1 MADDWSIRR
10 GSPVPGTSPLR
21 PPASAA
27 SAELSP
33 VQASPVEPAA
43 ESLALAP
50 SQTQFSAAS
59 RTGSLT
65 LPSLEAAARAV
76 DEALNPLP
84 SDPLQRRLTFLPS
97 PGIPVRLE
105 SGSVAVEIF
114 WPYAPGSRHGGPEQ
128 LASDGAPE
136 SFRDH
141 LAPFAAYFG
150 AGTRGPMMAW
160 LGDQASRGELPPGSP
175 ATQGLQAI
183 ANTLFWDVPMFQA
196 SDDRLIARGMPVD
209 LSAPEAMARY
219 LRHQREAIAG
229 LVSRQD
235 PETDGPAYLR
245 AGRELLAMV
254 DAALSRV
261 EGFVGGDRLPVTA
274 TPLGPFGWYNQAA
287 EPASAS
293 PLEAEVDPAASPA
306 ELRQIAKRLETDA
319 FPAR

>member
-21 PPASAA
+21 PPAPAA

-33 VQASPVEPAA
+33 ASPGESPA

-65 LPSLEAAARAV
+65 LPSLEAAAKAV
-76 DEALNPLP
+76 DGALNPIP
-84 SDPLQRRLTFLPS
+84 SDPLTRRLTFMPS

-105 SGSVAVEIF
+105 SGSAAVEIF

-128 LASDGAPE
+128 LASSGASE
-136 SFRDH
+136 SFQDH

-209 LSAPEAMARY
+209 LSAPEAMQRY

-235 PETDGPAYLR
+235 PASDGPAYLR

-254 DAALSRV
+254 EAALSRV
-261 EGFVGGDRLPVTA
+261 EGFAEGDRLPVAA
-274 TPLGPFGWYNQAA
+274 TPLGPFGWYNHAD
-287 EPASAS
+287 EPSAAS
-293 PLEAEVDPAASPA
+293 PLPTDLDPAASPA
-306 ELRQIAKRLETDA
+306 ELRQSAQRLESDA
-319 FPAR
+319 FPSR